1 MSVPLSTIK
10 SALKIDFDDDDREL
24 LRLRE
29 AAVSLI
35 ERRTQLALTPTTVP
49 LYLKEF
55 KDTLIPAHPFVSVSL
70 IQYRDQLN
78 DPQTMTAAT
87 DYWLDLTEGTMP
99 VIRFLQVPV
108 LYPGT
113 MATVFYL
120 CGYTAL
126 PNDLVHAIIALVGHW
141 YNNPEAASPIS
152 LSTVPLS
159 MGFILDNLSTR
170 SNIR

>member
-35 ERRTQLALTPTTVP
+35 ERRTQLSLSPVTLP

-55 KDTLIPAHPFVSVSL
+55 KDALIPGHPFVSVSL
-70 IQYRDQLN
+70 VQYRDQLN
-78 DPQTMTAAT
+78 APQTMPAT

-99 VIRFLQVPV
+99 VLRFLEVPV
-108 LYPGT
+108 IYAGT
-113 MATVFYL
+113 MVTVFYL
-120 CGYTAL
+120 AGYTAL

>member
-55 KDTLIPAHPFVSVSL
+55 KDSLIPAHPFVSVSL

-78 DPQTMTAAT
+78 APITMPIT
-87 DYWLDLTEGTMP
+87 DYWLDFTEGTMP
-99 VIRFLQVPV
+99 VLRFLQVPV
-108 LYPGT
+108 IYSGT
-113 MATVFYL
+113 MVTVFYL

>member
-35 ERRTQLALTPTTVP
+35 ERRTQLSLTPVTLP

-55 KDTLIPAHPFVSVSL
+55 KDALIPAHPFVSVSL
-70 IQYRDQLN
+70 VQYRDQLN
-78 DPQTMTAAT
+78 APQTMPAT

-99 VIRFLQVPV
+99 VLRFLEVPV
-108 LYPGT
+108 IYPGT
-113 MATVFYL
+113 MVTVFYL
-120 CGYTAL
+120 AGYTAL

>member
-10 SALKIDFDDDDREL
+10 SALKIDFDDDDKEI

-35 ERRTQLALTPTTVP
+35 ERRTQLALTPQTVP

-55 KDTLIPAHPFVSVSL
+55 ADALIPAHPFVSVATIL
-70 IQYRDQLN
+70 YRDQLN
-78 DPQTMTAAT
+78 DPQTMPIT

-99 VIRFLQVPV
+99 VIRFLKVPV

-113 MATVFYL
+113 MATVFYV

>member
-10 SALKIDFDDDDREL
+10 SALKIDFDDDDKDI

-35 ERRTQLALTPTTVP
+35 ERRTQLSLTPVTLP

-55 KDTLIPAHPFVSVSL
+55 KDGLIPAHPFGSVSL

-78 DPQTMTAAT
+78 APQTMPAT

-99 VIRFLQVPV
+99 VLRFLEVPV
-108 LYPGT
+108 IYPGT
-113 MATVFYL
+113 MVTVFYVA
-120 CGYTAL
+120 GYTAL

>member
-35 ERRTQLALTPTTVP
+35 ERRTQLALTPTTVA

-55 KDTLIPAHPFVSVSL
+55 TDALVPAHPFVSVSL
-70 IQYRDQLN
+70 IQYRNQLN
-78 DPQTMTAAT
+78 ASTTMPAT
-87 DYWLDLTEGTMP
+87 DYWLDFTEGTMP
-99 VIRFLQVPV
+99 VLRFLQVPV
-108 LYPGT
+108 IYPGT
-113 MATVFYL
+113 MVTVFYV

>member
-10 SALKIDFDDDDREL
+10 SALKIDFDDDDNEI

-35 ERRTQLALTPTTVP
+35 ERRTQLSLTPVTLP

-55 KDTLIPAHPFVSVSL
+55 KDALIPAHPFVSVSL
-70 IQYRDQLN
+70 VQYRDQLN
-78 DPQTMTAAT
+78 APQTMPAT

-99 VIRFLQVPV
+99 VLRFLEVPV
-108 LYPGT
+108 IYPGT
-113 MATVFYL
+113 MVTVFYL
-120 CGYTAL
+120 AGYTAL

>member
-10 SALKIDFDDDDREL
+10 SALKIDFDDDDKDI

-35 ERRTQLALTPTTVP
+35 ERRTQLSLTPVTLP

-55 KDTLIPAHPFVSVSL
+55 KDALIPAHPFGSVSL
-70 IQYRDQLN
+70 IQYRDQVN
-78 DPQTMTAAT
+78 APQTMPAT

-99 VIRFLQVPV
+99 VLRFLEVPV
-108 LYPGT
+108 IYPGT
-113 MATVFYL
+113 MVTVFYVA
-120 CGYTAL
+120 GYTAL

>member
-55 KDTLIPAHPFVSVSL
+55 TDALVPAHPFVSVSL

-78 DPQTMTAAT
+78 VSTTMPIT
-87 DYWLDLTEGTMP
+87 DYWLDFTEGTMP
-99 VIRFLQVPV
+99 VLRFLEKPV
-108 LYPGT
+108 IYPGT
-113 MATVFYL
+113 MVTVFYL